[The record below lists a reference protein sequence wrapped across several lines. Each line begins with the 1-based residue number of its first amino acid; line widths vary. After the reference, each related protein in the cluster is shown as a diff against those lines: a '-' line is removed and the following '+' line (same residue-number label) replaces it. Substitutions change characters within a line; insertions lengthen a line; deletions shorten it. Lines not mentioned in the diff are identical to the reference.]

1 MNQTNSRFSRRNV
14 LLVLGGAVAAA
25 GAFAASPFRSIVTQ
39 RARELVVALPRL
51 RRLVSLAGG
60 SFEEWQAQV
69 GSRFAIGG
77 GQAMQLSG
85 VRALPS
91 SGARPSGV
99 DRARAFVAFFEPMG
113 GGTMAPDLIY
123 TVNHAQYGPLQIF
136 LSAAPAARAPG
147 RMLAVFN

>member
-1 MNQTNSRFSRRNV
+1 MNKTDSRFSRRNM

-25 GAFAASPFRSIVTQ
+25 GAFAASPFRNLATQ
-39 RARELVVALPRL
+39 RARDLVVALPRL
-51 RRLVSLAGG
+51 RHLVSLAQG

-69 GSRFAIGG
+69 GSQFAIGG
-77 GQAMQLSG
+77 GQVMQLSG

-91 SGARPSGV
+91 GGARPAGRV
-99 DRARAFVAFFEPMG
+99 RAFVAFLEPLG
-113 GGTMAPDLIY
+113 QGTMAPDLIY
-123 TVNHAQYGPLQIF
+123 TANHAQYGPLQIF